1 MFIKF
6 TDKEPFFVSKHPKK
20 INKNITIKYNQ
31 ILRQK
36 YKFDFY
42 DKAFDYI
49 YNNQHKGDYF
59 EFGIHKARTFNMA
72 LIISKIKGINMNFY
86 AFDSFK
92 GLPNLSTYGGGDN
105 LKDNKNY
112 VAGSLKTNEKDFDKL
127 IEKNISGRKVIKIR
141 GFYRDSLDM
150 NLIKKFYKARKKT
163 SFVCIDCDL
172 KKSII
177 ESLNFSFKFMISGC
191 VLYIDDFFNLN
202 SGHPENMLEKIIK
215 ELAKKNHK
223 TLVDW
228 HLIGSFGKSYL
239 IFDSKYKK

>member
-6 TDKEPFFVSKHPKK
+6 IDKEPFFISKLPRK

-31 ILRQK
+31 MLRQK
-36 YKFDFY
+36 SKFEFY

-49 YNNQHKGDYF
+49 YNNHHNGDYF

-72 LIISKIKGINMNFY
+72 LIISKIKDIKMNFY

-92 GLPNLSTYGGGDN
+92 GLPDLNNQGGKDN
-105 LKDNKNY
+105 LKENKNY
-112 VAGSLKTNEKDFDKL
+112 IPGSLKTTEKDFDNLCK
-127 IEKNISGRKVIKIR
+127 KNIFRRKIIKIK
-141 GFYRDSLDM
+141 GFYRSSL
-150 NLIKKFYKARKKT
+150 NNHLIQKFHKEKIRA

-172 KKSII
+172 SASII
-177 ESLNFSFKFMISGC
+177 DSLNFSFKFMINGC
-191 VLYIDDFFNLN
+191 VLYIDDFFNLH
-202 SGHPENMLEKIIK
+202 SGNPKNNLNKTIQK
-215 ELAKKNHK
+215 LAKKNNK

-239 IFDSKYKK
+239 VFDS